1 MAEKKEKLPL
11 VDNPYEAFNKFV
23 KRLELLHSKHQ
34 TLLQNTLANI
44 FSMRFIGNK
53 THGDLAEIAI
63 TEFIK
68 QYMYDYTCEHVGKEY
83 YRSKEHEEDIAIALI
98 DDAVN
103 PQKYIPVSL
112 KAYGIG
118 PLQLSTDKE
127 STLFNGIEGKSIS
140 DTEDANTIN
149 EVMQLDGFKN
159 LTNVLPLIYEE
170 KKYKKRKNLFRCNIL
185 IFDIPKMKQHTKRI
199 VRVGPGEYFDYTK
212 GKLCK
217 AKKNKERKHPVFL
230 FLAKS
235 EEPVK
240 YSYICEVRYGDAKA
254 NALQRG
260 LWTNTKEAESYF
272 HKFFN
277 NWLEYEKQEDLIQL
291 IGHSLITTT
300 EAHKAADKTLIS
312 FIKKQSPGE
321 YDK

>member
-1 MAEKKEKLPL
+1 
-11 VDNPYEAFNKFV
+11 
-23 KRLELLHSKHQ
+23 
-34 TLLQNTLANI
+34 
-44 FSMRFIGNK
+44 
-53 THGDLAEIAI
+53 
-63 TEFIK
+63 
-68 QYMYDYTCEHVGKEY
+68 
-83 YRSKEHEEDIAIALI
+83 
-98 DDAVN
+98 
-103 PQKYIPVSL
+103 
-112 KAYGIG
+112 
-118 PLQLSTDKE
+118 
-127 STLFNGIEGKSIS
+127 
-140 DTEDANTIN
+140 
-149 EVMQLDGFKN
+149 
-159 LTNVLPLIYEE
+159 
-170 KKYKKRKNLFRCNIL
+170 
-185 IFDIPKMKQHTKRI
+185 MKQHTKRI